1 MKILDKPSVFAAEI
15 NLEFSK
21 TRTMNELKDFFQK
34 LVLRLFEV
42 SSVNDKLVGHI
53 KIYSE
58 GKNGSSIRANLTGSI
73 KNLTVI
79 TNGNGEES
87 KLKVWI
93 NVITFMVKEEELL
106 KCVKDAIMKFVEDNQ
121 EIVKSFGLSISDAH
135 ENHENELAF

>member
-1 MKILDKPSVFAAEI
+1 MKILDKPSVFAAEM

-21 TRTMNELKDFFQK
+21 TRNMNELKEFFRE

-42 SSVNDKLVGHI
+42 SSIDDKLVGHI

-58 GKNGSSIRANLTGSI
+58 GKNGSSIRANLTGNV

-79 TNGNGEES
+79 TNGNEEES
-87 KLKVWI
+87 NLKVWI

-106 KCVKDAIMKFVEDNQ
+106 KYVKDAIMKFVEDSKGIIKN
-121 EIVKSFGLSISDAH
+121 FGLSISDTH

>member
-1 MKILDKPSVFAAEI
+1 MKILDKPSVFAAEM

-21 TRTMNELKDFFQK
+21 TRNMNELKEFFRE

-42 SSVNDKLVGHI
+42 SSIDDKLVGHI

-58 GKNGSSIRANLTGSI
+58 GKNGSSIRANLTGNV

-79 TNGNGEES
+79 TNGNEEES
-87 KLKVWI
+87 NLKVWI

-106 KCVKDAIMKFVEDNQ
+106 KYVKDAIMKFVEDSKGIIKN
-121 EIVKSFGLSISDAH
+121 FGLSISD
-135 ENHENELAF
+135 NHENELAF

>member
-1 MKILDKPSVFAAEI
+1 MKILDKPSVFAAEM

-21 TRTMNELKDFFQK
+21 TRTMEELKGFFQK

-42 SSVNDKLVGHI
+42 SSIDDKLIGHI

-79 TNGNGEES
+79 TNGNEEES
-87 KLKVWI
+87 KLRVWI
-93 NVITFMVKEEELL
+93 NVITFMIKEEELL
-106 KCVKDAIMKFVEDNQ
+106 KCVKDAIMKFVEDNK
-121 EIVKSFGLSISDAH
+121 EIIRSFELSISDTH
-135 ENHENELAF
+135 ENHGKVS